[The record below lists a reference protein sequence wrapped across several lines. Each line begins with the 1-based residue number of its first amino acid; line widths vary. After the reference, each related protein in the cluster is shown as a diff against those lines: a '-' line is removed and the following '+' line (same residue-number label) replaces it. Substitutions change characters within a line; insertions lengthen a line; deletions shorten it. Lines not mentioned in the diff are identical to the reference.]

1 MKKAVCP
8 VVCILLGL
16 SLAACRSQVDY
27 RECPNEAALWESFF
41 LARND
46 LLQGT
51 FYCGSDTAWHYFVVK
66 RRVMGVSFREGFR
79 APATIAVPFPVKTFS
94 EEEASWVAID
104 GYQDWLTTG
113 LGEFAHPPR

>member
-8 VVCILLGL
+8 LLCILLGL
-16 SLAACRSQVDY
+16 SLAACRSQVAY
-27 RECPNEAALWESFF
+27 RECTDEAALGESFF

-66 RRVMGVSFREGFR
+66 RRVVGVTFDNGFR
-79 APATIAVPFPVKTFS
+79 APATIAVPFPVKAFS

-104 GYQDWLTTG
+104 GYQDWLNG
-113 LGEFAHPPR
+113 LGR

>member
-8 VVCILLGL
+8 LVCILLGL
-16 SLAACRSQVDY
+16 SLTACRSQVDY

-104 GYQDWLTTG
+104 GYQDWLNG
-113 LGEFAHPPR
+113 LGR

>member
-1 MKKAVCP
+1 MKKAVYP
-8 VVCILLGL
+8 LVCILLGL
-16 SLAACRSQVDY
+16 SLTSCRSQVAY
-27 RECPNEAALWESFF
+27 RECPDEAALGECFE

-51 FYCGSDTAWHYFVVK
+51 FYCGSDASWHYFVVK

-104 GYQDWLTTG
+104 GYQDWLNG
-113 LGEFAHPPR
+113 LGR

>member
-1 MKKAVCP
+1 MKKAVYP
-8 VVCILLGL
+8 LVCILLGL
-16 SLAACRSQVDY
+16 SLTSCRSQVDY

-51 FYCGSDTAWHYFVVK
+51 FYCGSDASWHYFVVK

-79 APATIAVPFPVKTFS
+79 APATIELPFLIKAFS
-94 EEEASWVAID
+94 EEETFSVVID
-104 GYQDWLTTG
+104 GYQDWLNG
-113 LGEFAHPPR
+113 LGE

>member
-1 MKKAVCP
+1 MKKAVYP
-8 VVCILLGL
+8 LVCILLGL

-27 RECPNEAALWESFF
+27 RECPDEAALGESFF

-66 RRVMGVSFREGFR
+66 TLSERGSGRLPQSNCHFSSKHSAKRK
-79 APATIAVPFPVKTFS
+79 PFGSPLT
-94 EEEASWVAID
+94 AIKI
-104 GYQDWLTTG
+104 G
-113 LGEFAHPPR
+113 